1 LRDDKEKLEKILEST
16 DRIREYIK
24 SGKDFFLRD
33 HMIQDAV
40 VRNLQIIGEAVKE
53 LRPQLFIVG

>member
-1 LRDDKEKLEKILEST
+1 MRDDKEKLEKILEST

-33 HMIQDAV
+33 HLRV
-40 VRNLQIIGEAVKE
+40 VARAAPHGAG
-53 LRPQLFIVG
+53 RIVDVPLSRF